1 MYYNDPVLIPDIPG
15 RIVLKKKGEST
26 YVLFQLSRSYDKEQ
40 KKRQVQRCIIGIQ
53 IPRKPEM
60 MLPNENY
67 LRYFVTAE
75 RGASN
80 EREEDALAFGRKMA
94 QWEKLRDDFD
104 HMYYDFQTVS
114 RGRWNEVVSPDSV
127 TMING
132 ILAPVIE
139 MLKEDEED
147 WIRERVPGPGEGVR
161 TVEQQTEEND
171 RAGKQGPRKDGQAGK
186 SGPGEGNGARLA
198 LIPDPVEHDAG
209 GVKGYDGKTFE
220 YVNFL
225 LGQFKGAIGRFF
237 QKGSR

>member
-127 TMING
+127 TMINE

-139 MLKEDEED
+139 MLKEDEDD
-147 WIRERVPGPGEGVR
+147 W
-161 TVEQQTEEND
+161 
-171 RAGKQGPRKDGQAGK
+171 AGMSATR
-186 SGPGEGNGARLA
+186 PGEGNGVRLG
-198 LIPDPVEHDAG
+198 LIPEPVEHDAG
-209 GVKGYDGKTFE
+209 GVKGYEGKTFE
-220 YVNFL
+220 YVNYL

-237 QKGSR
+237 QNRRLS

>member
-1 MYYNDPVLIPDIPG
+1 MYYNEPVLIPEIQG
-15 RIVLKKKGEST
+15 RVFMRNKGDSV
-26 YVLFQLSRSYDKEQ
+26 YVLFQISRTYDPETKNNRSE
-40 KKRQVQRCIIGIQ
+40 RCIIGIQ
-53 IPRKPEM
+53 IPRKPEY

-67 LRYFVTAE
+67 YKYFVTKEAAE
-75 RGASN
+75 RN
-80 EREEDALAFGRKMA
+80 EKQATQDFARKMA

-127 TMING
+127 TMINE

-147 WIRERVPGPGEGVR
+147 WTRERVPGPGEGVR

-171 RAGKQGPRKDGQAGK
+171 RAGKQGPRKGGQAEK

>member
-1 MYYNDPVLIPDIPG
+1 
-15 RIVLKKKGEST
+15 
-26 YVLFQLSRSYDKEQ
+26 
-40 KKRQVQRCIIGIQ
+40 
-53 IPRKPEM
+53 M

-67 LRYFVTAE
+67 LRYFVTAD

-80 EREEDALAFGRKMA
+80 EKEEETLAFGQKMA

-104 HMYYDFQTVS
+104 HIYYDFQTVS

-139 MLKEDEED
+139 MLKEEE
-147 WIRERVPGPGEGVR
+147 
-161 TVEQQTEEND
+161 
-171 RAGKQGPRKDGQAGK
+171 K
-186 SGPGEGNGARLA
+186 GARLG
-198 LIPDPVEHDAG
+198 LIPDPVEQNVG
-209 GVKGYDGKTFE
+209 GVKGYEGKTFE

-237 QKGSR
+237 QKNGR